1 MGFNH
6 DPLLSAEMAHYAREA
21 RRDQIEA
28 AAEQQKLFRMEELD
42 GDTVQL
48 AFEDSGHMDA
58 LAELIRAGKV
68 LEVGQYLID
77 RVTQAIEMDVNRE
90 KQERLRKEGLA

>member
-6 DPLLSAEMAHYAREA
+6 DPLLSAEMQHYARETKL
-21 RRDQIEA
+21 DQIEA
-28 AAEQQKLFRMEELD
+28 DAEQQKLFRMEELD

-48 AFEDSGHMDA
+48 AFEDYAHMEN

-68 LEVGQYLID
+68 LEAGQYLID
-77 RVTQAIEMDVNRE
+77 RVTQAIEIEVNQR
-90 KQERLRKEGLA
+90 KQALLRQEGLA